1 MRYRRVTFQ
10 ITDLVTIGTTAVV
23 VLVLINQAV
32 RIVQEDAPAPPP
44 SISQGSARA
53 RSNGWTSSYRYSHAN
68 VGQSARELSRC
79 VPRDHAVGAEALGG
93 LLRDRKVSKS
103 VLSIASTHSGTR
115 HIRDLVGPVDST

>member
-79 VPRDHAVGAEALGG
+79 VPRDDLVGAEGLGG
-93 LLRDRKVSKS
+93 LLRSDS
-103 VLSIASTHSGTR
+103 VEKRLIDSVDAQRHSA
-115 HIRDLVGPVDST
+115 HP